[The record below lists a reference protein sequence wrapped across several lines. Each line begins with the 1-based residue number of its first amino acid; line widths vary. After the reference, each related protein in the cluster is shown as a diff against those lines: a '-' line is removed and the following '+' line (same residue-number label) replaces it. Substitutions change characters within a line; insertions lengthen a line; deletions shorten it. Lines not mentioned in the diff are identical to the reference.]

1 MAKGKVASVAK
12 IGIIYTISNIVVR
25 GMVFLSTP
33 IFTRLLTQAEYGD
46 FSNISSWANIISI
59 IVTMQLYVSIVRA
72 KYDYGSEIDKY
83 LSSILVLGNLIT
95 LIWWCI
101 VEYNLSFFES
111 FLDMDRTFIRIIFI
125 YALFSPAMQILTYT
139 NRIYSRYKLVI
150 CLTWITLLLST
161 GGSVILVLLMSN
173 HLLGRILGNYITIVF
188 VDIALWLYILL
199 KGHCIS
205 PRYWKYALIF
215 SIPLIP
221 HELAGL
227 LLASSDR
234 IIVKRL
240 CGSED
245 AALYSLA
252 YTISTIASVL
262 LSSLNQAWQPW
273 MYDKLE
279 EGKTNDIY
287 KFSIPYT
294 FTFAIGCIGIMLMG
308 PEIIM
313 ILGGETYAAAKYV
326 IPPVCFSIMLQFI
339 YTLYA
344 NIEFYEKKT
353 GWISLATLIASI
365 VNIALNFILI
375 PIFGYIAAAYT
386 TVIGFALMVAFH
398 YFVVKFKT
406 EYIGIYSFKK
416 LLAITAIDMVAMII
430 SLILYQNNV
439 IRYIAISIFTL
450 AIMLVG
456 FRNKSSFLKEF
467 RKNKNPDS

>member
-33 IFTRLLTQAEYGD
+33 IFTRLLTQKEYGD

-59 IVTMQLYVSIVRA
+59 IATMQLYVSIVRA
-72 KYDYGSEIDKY
+72 KYDYSEEIDKY

-95 LIWWCI
+95 LIWWGI
-101 VEYNLSFFES
+101 VECNLSFFES
-111 FLDMDRTFIRIIFI
+111 FLDMDRIFIRIIFI
-125 YALFSPAMQILTYT
+125 YALFAPAMQILTYK
-139 NRIYSRYKLVI
+139 NRIYSRYKMVI
-150 CLTWITLLLST
+150 CFTWVTLLLST
-161 GGSVILVLLMSN
+161 GGSVILVVLMNN
-173 HLLGRILGNYITIVF
+173 HLLGRTLGNYITIVA
-188 VDIALWLYILL
+188 VDIALWIYILL
-199 KGHCIS
+199 KGRCIS

-215 SIPLIP
+215 SVPLIP

-227 LLASSDR
+227 LLVSSDR
-234 IIVKRL
+234 IIIKRL

-262 LSSLNQAWQPW
+262 LTSLNQAWQPW

-294 FTFAIGCIGIMLMG
+294 LVFAAGCIGIMLIG
-308 PEIIM
+308 PEIVLIF
-313 ILGGETYAAAKYV
+313 GGKAYVEAKLV
-326 IPPVCFSIMLQFI
+326 IPPVCFSIMLQFV

-353 GWISLATLIASI
+353 GWISSATLIASV
-365 VNIALNFILI
+365 VNIVLNFMMI
-375 PIFGYIAAAYT
+375 PIFGYVAAAYT
-386 TVIGFALMVAFH
+386 TVAGFALMVLFH
-398 YFVVKFKT
+398 YSVVKFKT

-416 LLAITAIDMVAMII
+416 LFAIMIAVMLAMVI
-430 SLILYQNNV
+430 SLVLYHYNV
-439 IRYIAISIFTL
+439 VRYIAVTVYALTILLIGL
-450 AIMLVG
+450 
-456 FRNKSSFLKEF
+456 RNKSSVLKIF
-467 RKNKNPDS
+467 IRK